1 MEKIPL
7 VPPTV
12 ELPPEELDRRLKA
25 GYALLEPLLWKLIEK
40 RRQRLEQEENGSSS
54 E

>member
-1 MEKIPL
+1 MEKIKL

-25 GYALLEPLLWKLIEK
+25 GYALLEPLLLELAEHRLK
-40 RRQRLEQEENGSSS
+40 RMEQEANGDSNG
-54 E
+54 